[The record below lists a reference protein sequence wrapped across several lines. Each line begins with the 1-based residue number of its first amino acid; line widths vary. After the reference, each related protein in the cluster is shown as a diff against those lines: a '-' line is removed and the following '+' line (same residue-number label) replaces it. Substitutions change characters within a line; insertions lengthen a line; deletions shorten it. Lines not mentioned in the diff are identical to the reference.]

1 MLNSLDTTKANGPD
15 GVSARIQKSAA
26 PNVAPVLVKLFN
38 LSIRALPTTL
48 ETSSIVCIPKA
59 SKHQCPSYNQQIS
72 LLLVLSKMLERHFHT
87 LVSTHLA
94 RNHPLSNFQWG
105 FQSGKSTETA
115 LLATTN
121 EWFTHLEA
129 RKDICAI
136 FFDLHKAFNSVPHC
150 AVMAK
155 LHSLDLD
162 PYILHWLCSYLTSRE
177 QKVVIEGA
185 SSGVQ
190 PVISGVPQ
198 GSVLGRYLLFLVYI
212 DDEGELPHRLQA
224 NSVCRWWTALST
236 VWN

>member
-1 MLNSLDTTKANGPD
+1 MLNSLDTTKANGAD

-72 LLLVLSKMLERHFHT
+72 LLPVLSKMLERHFHT

-136 FFDLHKAFNSVPHC
+136 FFDLQKAFNSVPIVLSWLNCIHWTYRSLYPSL
-150 AVMAK
+150 VMLIPDK
-155 LHSLDLD
+155 QRTEGCHRGS
-162 PYILHWLCSYLTSRE
+162 IIRCSASYFWSPAGLGTWPVLTFSY
-177 QKVVIEGA
+177 V
-185 SSGVQ
+185 
-190 PVISGVPQ
+190 
-198 GSVLGRYLLFLVYI
+198 
-212 DDEGELPHRLQA
+212 HR
-224 NSVCRWWTALST
+224 
-236 VWN
+236 